1 MELLDRIKVAVKA
14 LVSFGVAKNQEDLG
28 RLLGYTNKSS
38 FSQVLNGKVEMP
50 KDFVDRLCGLD
61 DRLEKVWVAEGIGP
75 VLKSSITYK
84 QVNPPE
90 GNNKLNEPNSRYGL
104 DIQRVPIYRFDAE
117 VSMVSLFK
125 DRNSIRPIDFISIP
139 NLPKCDGAVYVKGDG
154 MAPLLKGGDIVIYKE
169 LPCSL
174 GAVFLGEMYLLYVE
188 LEGEAFVTLKYL
200 HPSTKG
206 DEMISLVSENGIYQ
220 SKEIHFSSIKA
231 MALVKASIRINSMS

>member
-1 MELLDRIKVAVKA
+1 LELLDRIKVAVKA

-38 FSQVLNGKVEMP
+38 FSQVLNGKVELP
-50 KDFVDRLCGLD
+50 RDFVDRLCGLD
-61 DRLEKVWVAEGIGP
+61 DRLEKIWVAEGVGP
-75 VLKSSITYK
+75 VLKGFEKYK
-84 QVNPPE
+84 QVKYSNQVDDF
-90 GNNKLNEPNSRYGL
+90 NEPKSRYGL
-104 DIQRVPIYRFDAE
+104 NVQRVPIYRFDAE
-117 VSMVSLFK
+117 ASMVSLFK
-125 DRNSIRPIDFISIP
+125 NKNSIHPIDFISIP

-174 GAVFLGEMYLLYVE
+174 AAVFFGEMYLLYVE

-200 HPSTKG
+200 HPSRKG

-231 MALVKASIRINSMS
+231 MAIVKASIRINSMN